1 MSENEMV
8 IIADGRQSGKTTE
21 LVQRFKE
28 LLGRYPQAK
37 FLVAT
42 EDRKL
47 AVCNKHRLSLKFV
60 MTYNQYFR
68 FRPIEG
74 TVVID
79 DVELWLER
87 EFNGGL
93 VAFTVSPTKNVT
105 PVEPPKKYRMMGYR
119 FKWRRLKK
127 KLCPPWRIG

>member
-1 MSENEMV
+1 MSEKEMV

-21 LVQRFKE
+21 LVQRFKK
-28 LLGRYPQAK
+28 LLGSHPQAK

-47 AVCNKHRLSLKFV
+47 AVCNEHRLSSKFV
-60 MTYNQYFR
+60 MTHGAYFR

-74 TVVID
+74 KVVID
-79 DVELWLER
+79 DIESWLER

-93 VAFTVSPTKNVT
+93 VAFTVSPTKMVT
-105 PVEPPKKYRMMGYR
+105 PVEPPKKYRSGG
-119 FKWRRLKK
+119 L
-127 KLCPPWRIG
+127 LV